1 MRILAIRGGNLAS
14 LPQFDLDFEAEPIR
28 GAGIF
33 AITGPTGAGKST
45 ILDAICLAFFDR
57 LPRLVDAE
65 KKAKISRG
73 DGDASREVSSA
84 DVRNILRHGCGDGF
98 AEVDFIDQDG
108 RKCRARWSVHRSR
121 SRPDGALQAQAITLT
136 DLITGEAVGQGK
148 SDTLAEIQKR
158 VGLGFDQFRRA
169 AMLAQNEFDMFIRS
183 DSNARSSLLER
194 ITGTEVYS
202 LISCE
207 AYERAK
213 LDRGTAE
220 RIEEQLQTLEPL
232 DERARQE
239 VEDQIPTLR
248 ASIDRLSARRME
260 LDQAKMWY
268 ETDADLV
275 ARVTTG
281 REALACAEEADRIAD
296 AERAEL
302 ARSRRAF
309 SARSELDAADGA
321 QRDFDRA
328 VEHNVHT
335 ERVNVEAMAT
345 LEQAALEASY
355 AQEAMLAAQREYD
368 EIGPELTR
376 ATGLD
381 ARIDVVMKELN
392 RRAEIRESAVTR
404 AELALSAMDEALEA
418 AARNVTRVAGLRS
431 WLDEHQ
437 SSASLASHLEEV
449 VKNLQDWGVA
459 SSEMERAEKAI
470 TTLGG
475 QRRDTAYTIE
485 TKSVEKLTAVERERV
500 VAGEIASIEVS
511 LSGIDRA
518 ALNARRDAALRAQA
532 VATEERHWSEEL
544 EKTAADV
551 RRLDNEEME
560 QARAF
565 DAACETA
572 AIATRELPVHEA
584 SLREAQRALNLSAAS
599 AEETTEWLRL
609 QLVEGEPCPVCG
621 ATSHHTEFV
630 DDVLRTRVASDQARV
645 GEIERLVREAM
656 TAKAQ
661 SEAQQSAALRDIE
674 RLHREHS
681 AAEAARERAVRKRD
695 EVASELANL
704 VNVLGVSAAV
714 IGNIAE
720 DAEKRVEV
728 LDALERSR
736 RDLSAQRET
745 IRHEIARLDRELT
758 ELRQKIDAANGILQT
773 KEIQFRTAK
782 TRRDGAGDQIDRVL
796 ADVLSGW
803 RTIDPVERA
812 IEQSRRIAADWN
824 ESTAELAS
832 LRERAAELALDVA
845 TKRAES
851 AAAEGLRYVNDSE
864 YNEKVSDLAA
874 LRDERAGV
882 IGGRAPGEVRTEY
895 RVRAESANER
905 WHDAD
910 DQRSR
915 AKDAA
920 TVRTADM
927 ENATKESERCR
938 HALRTATEV
947 LDAKLDALQLDVTF
961 ARDAIQR
968 GEAWA
973 DAKET
978 QLALLRQLAG
988 NARAIIEE
996 RQAASERHR
1005 ASGHP
1010 SIAEGAL
1017 TEAMAAAATELKT
1030 ANDTFT
1036 LLNDKLRRD
1045 KECGERA
1052 ASLRAG
1058 LKVAIA
1064 RSTVSQ
1070 RLSALIGS
1078 SDGRR
1083 FRDFAQ
1089 SLTFERLVDLANSQ
1103 LRHLYPRYE
1112 LARTRGNELAL
1123 QVIDHDMADEVR
1135 GVHSLS
1141 GGERFLVSLALALG
1155 LASMSSAQGVKVE
1168 SLFIDE
1174 GFGALDSNSLNMALA
1189 VLEQLQAGGRLIGII
1204 SHIDVLQERIGV
1216 RVAVT
1221 PEGAGRSRVEV
1232 LVG

>member
-14 LPQFDLDFEAEPIR
+14 LPQFDLDFEADPIR

-73 DGDASREVSSA
+73 EGDASRDVSSA

-121 SRPDGALQAQAITLT
+121 SRPDGVLQTQAITLT
-136 DLITGEAVGQGK
+136 DLITGETIGQGK
-148 SDTLAEIQKR
+148 SDTLAEIRKR
-158 VGLGFDQFRRA
+158 VGLDFDQFRRA

-183 DSNARSSLLER
+183 DSDARSSLLEK

-213 LDRGTAE
+213 RDRGAAE
-220 RIEEQLQTLEPL
+220 WIEEQLQTLEPL
-232 DERARQE
+232 DEDARQE
-239 VEDQIPTLR
+239 VEEQIPTLR
-248 ASIDRLSARRME
+248 TSIDRLSARRME
-260 LDQAKMWY
+260 LDQAKTWY
-268 ETDADLV
+268 ETDADLI

-281 REALACAEEADRIAD
+281 REDLACAEEADRIAD
-296 AERAEL
+296 AERVEL

-309 SARSELDAADGA
+309 SARSELDAADGS
-321 QRDFDRA
+321 QHDFDRA
-328 VEHNVHT
+328 AGLRTGAEGANAAAT
-335 ERVNVEAMAT
+335 AT
-345 LEQAALEASY
+345 LEHATLSLSSALESMVTT
-355 AQEAMLAAQREYD
+355 QGEYD
-368 EIGPELTR
+368 NIGPELTR
-376 ATGLD
+376 ATDLD
-381 ARIDVVMKELN
+381 ARIDEAMKELS

-404 AELALSAMDEALEA
+404 AELGLCAIEEALEVA
-418 AARNVTRVAGLRS
+418 ACNDTRIAGLRS

-437 SSASLASHLEEV
+437 SSALLASRLEEV

-459 SSEMERAEKAI
+459 SSEMARAEEAI
-470 TTLGG
+470 TALDG
-475 QRRDTAYTIE
+475 QRRDMADTME
-485 TKSVEKLTAVERERV
+485 TKSAEKLAVVGRERAA
-500 VAGEIASIEVS
+500 AGEIASIDAS

-518 ALNARRDAALRAQA
+518 ALTARRDATLRAQA

-544 EKTAADV
+544 EKAAADV
-551 RRLDNEEME
+551 RRLDGEEME
-560 QARAF
+560 QACAR
-565 DAACETA
+565 DAACEA
-572 AIATRELPVHEA
+572 AANATRELPVHEA
-584 SLREAQRALNLSAAS
+584 SLCEAQRALKLSAAS

-621 ATSHHTEFV
+621 ATSHHIEFV
-630 DDVLRTRVASDQARV
+630 NDVLRTRVASDQARV
-645 GEIERLVREAM
+645 GEIERLVRETM
-656 TAKAQ
+656 TAKVQ

-681 AAEAARERAVRKRD
+681 AAEFARERAVRKRD
-695 EVASELANL
+695 EVTSELANL
-704 VNVLGVSAAV
+704 LNVLGVSAEI

-720 DAEKRVEV
+720 DAEKRIEL
-728 LDALERSR
+728 LDALEKSR
-736 RDLSAQRET
+736 RDLSVQRET
-745 IRHEIARLDRELT
+745 IRHEIARLDQELT

-782 TRRDGAGDQIDRVL
+782 TRRDGADDQIDRVL
-796 ADVLSGW
+796 DDVLSGW
-803 RTIDPVERA
+803 RTIDPIERA
-812 IEQSRRIAADWN
+812 IEQSRLIAAEWN
-824 ESTAELAS
+824 ESTAELAP
-832 LRERAAELALDVA
+832 LRERAAELALDIVS
-845 TKRAES
+845 KRAES
-851 AAAEGLRYVNDSE
+851 VAAEGLRHVNDSE

-874 LRDERAGV
+874 LRDDRAGV

-895 RVRAESANER
+895 RVRDESAKDR

-920 TVRTADM
+920 TARTADM

-938 HALRTATEV
+938 HTLGIATEA
-947 LDAKLDALQLDVTF
+947 LDAKLDDLQLDVRF
-961 ARDAIQR
+961 ARDAIRR

-973 DAKET
+973 DAKEV
-978 QLALLRQLAG
+978 QLALLHQVAG
-988 NARAIIEE
+988 NARAVIEE
-996 RQAASERHR
+996 RQATSERHR
-1005 ASGHP
+1005 AAGYP
-1010 SIAEGAL
+1010 LIAEGAL
-1017 TEAMAAAATELKT
+1017 TEAMAAAATELET

-1045 KECGERA
+1045 KECRERA
-1052 ASLRAG
+1052 TSLRAG
-1058 LKVAIA
+1058 LEVASA
-1064 RSTVSQ
+1064 RLTVSQ

-1078 SDGRR
+1078 SDGRK

-1189 VLEQLQAGGRLIGII
+1189 VLEQLQAGGRQIGII